1 MARTAQGLQCH
12 RSPVFKPADNR
23 LSIWGQSYGG
33 HYGPVYADY
42 FEQQNDKIANGSL
55 DGSAIPIHIDTVGLI
70 NACIDINVQM
80 IYYPEYA
87 HNNTFGLNL
96 ITDEDYASAIAASPT
111 CKNMTAICRNLAAA
125 KDPNG
130 VGNNAE
136 VNKACNGAYDYCFAN
151 MHDFYNKNGVSLDI
165 CFC

>member
-1 MARTAQGLQCH
+1 
-12 RSPVFKPADNR
+12 

-55 DGSAIPIHIDTVGLI
+55 DGCAIPIHIDTVGLL
-70 NACIDINVQM
+70 NACIDIDVQM
-80 IYYPEYA
+80 IYFPEYA
-87 HNNTFGLNL
+87 HNNTYGLSL
-96 ITDEDYASAIAASPT
+96 ITDEDYTSAIAASPM
-111 CKNMTAICRNLAAA
+111 CKNMTATCRHLAAA

-136 VNKACNGAYDYCFAN
+136 VNKACNDAYNYCFAK
-151 MHDFYNKNGVSLDI
+151 MHSFYEKNGVSLDI
-165 CFC
+165 YFC